1 MAINLTSQF
10 SEQAALPLDDR
21 FIFPDTT
28 ARDALPALRRHA
40 GMICWVIAEAK
51 HYGLA
56 NDLTTWFETSGTVS
70 VDMVGDAGAGG
81 VHGLVPAPAA
91 GDTAAG
97 KYLKADGTW
106 EVPEKFIAAVGGET
120 LRAQYIKYMNR
131 SGYGAS
137 AAAIPYFQTL
147 ASDVG
152 DALVVHT
159 NNSTVG
165 NTIVASV
172 RCLVTAQYS
181 AYCSRTGPGG
191 LPIPAGFIGF
201 SLNSTQLGT
210 AIYLANGRL
219 TTDVLLPTG
228 TATVTLIME
237 IGDILRAHGQGGIAT
252 STDILQ
258 VTAVDL
264 ETAVGVL
271 YVPFVGD
278 TGAGGVE
285 GLVHAP
291 AAGDDVKFLKGDG
304 TWSLTPT
311 TLPLI
316 TGPFP
321 PTLAT
326 AIPTDSPMLFYDTSS
341 VASGFV
347 SLWLYSTALADW
359 YPIRTAY
366 SVKHLLEDLDI
377 TEILTKLRL
386 RTILEGIDITELLI
400 QKRLRTLTEGID
412 ITENLVLLVIVGM
425 TAEINGA
432 AINGAPL

>member
-1 MAINLTSQF
+1 VAINLTSQF

-106 EVPEKFIAAVGGET
+106 EVPEKFIAAAGGET
-120 LRAQYIKYMNR
+120 LRAQYTKYT
-131 SGYGAS
+131 GYNGWGSSYTKISRFLANPVDIGDDILVHADS
-137 AAAIPYFQTL
+137 AQYGTSFTA
-147 ASDVG
+147 
-152 DALVVHT
+152 
-159 NNSTVG
+159 TV
-165 NTIVASV
+165 A
-172 RCLVTAQYS
+172 CLVTANYYGYGNTS
-181 AYCSRTGPGG
+181 MSGG
-191 LPIPAGFIGF
+191 SLIGL
-201 SLNSTQLGT
+201 SLNTTQPSTVISSATGRVGT
-210 AIYLANGRL
+210 IGYLSSPSMARSTITMIL
-219 TTDVLLPTG
+219 AP
-228 TATVTLIME
+228 
-237 IGDILRAHGQGGIAT
+237 GDILRPHFGDNNSVAQAV
-252 STDILQ
+252 LE

-264 ETAVGVL
+264 ATAVGIL

-285 GLVHAP
+285 GLVPAP

>member
-1 MAINLTSQF
+1 VAINLTSQF

-106 EVPEKFIAAVGGET
+106 EVPPTFTAAVGGET
-120 LRAQYIKYMNR
+120 LRSQYVKYAGQH
-131 SGYGAS
+131 GYGSS
-137 AAAIPYFQTL
+137 AAAIPHFQALQADIGEDLLTHTN
-147 ASDVG
+147 SSSVG
-152 DALVVHT
+152 LSFVALVQ
-159 NNSTVG
+159 
-165 NTIVASV
+165 
-172 RCLVTAQYS
+172 CLVTATYT
-181 AYCSRTGPGG
+181 ADNTTPGG
-191 LPIPAGFIGF
+191 YIGW
-201 SLNSTQLGT
+201 SVNSTQLNT
-210 AIYLANGRL
+210 SIINANGKVAVDDL
-219 TTDVLLPTG
+219 YPAG
-228 TATVTLIME
+228 AASVTLIMQV
-237 IGDILRAHGQGGIAT
+237 GDVLRPHGT
-252 STDILQ
+252 SLWTQEHSVLQ

-264 ETAVGVL
+264 DTAVGVL

-386 RTILEGIDITELLI
+386 RPIMEGIDITELLV